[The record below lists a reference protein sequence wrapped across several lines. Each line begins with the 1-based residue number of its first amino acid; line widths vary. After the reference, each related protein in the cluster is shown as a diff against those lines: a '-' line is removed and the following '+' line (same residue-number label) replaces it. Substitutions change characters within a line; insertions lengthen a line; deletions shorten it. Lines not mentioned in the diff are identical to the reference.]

1 MNIISKNQSVVM
13 IDKKT
18 GISAI
23 IGIIVGM
30 AGTFFVLQGRI
41 SKLEGIVEQLQ
52 KSPPAKAYVDE
63 RAVKTNEA
71 LETIGSTL
79 VIERQND
86 SLVRLK
92 SPIKI
97 IWKFQ
102 SNMVVQLYK
111 NGQLVYNKEHS
122 SGVALSNLETGKTE
136 LKLFVPGRSKPY
148 KNVWIEIM
156 DR

>member
-1 MNIISKNQSVVM
+1 M

-18 GISAI
+18 GISVI

-30 AGTFFVLQGRI
+30 ASTFFVLQGRI

-52 KSPPAKAYVDE
+52 KNSPSKTYVDE

-79 VIERQND
+79 VIEQQND

-92 SPIKI
+92 SPIKV

-148 KNVWIEIM
+148 KNIWIEIM